1 MKNRR
6 RDQALK
12 ERASLKKKQKVADSG
27 SGDENEEEELGVG
40 GSRSR
45 DDLEARMGRAIM
57 EAY

>member
-27 SGDENEEEELGVG
+27 SGDEKGVG

-45 DDLEARMGRAIM
+45 DDLEARMERGFP
-57 EAY
+57 EVWFG